1 MINKI
6 QKNLP
11 LPVNLI
17 VRSRYLK
24 ISPQKLRPIANLVR
38 KKEISHSLNVLNFL
52 DHKGAKMLYKILQ
65 GALKQVKNKTNQ
77 KEAVF
82 YVSEIR
88 VDQGVIRKK
97 LMIRAKGSADTLRQ
111 TTSHLFLC
119 VSSQEENKK

>member
-1 MINKI
+1 MMNKI

-77 KEAVF
+77 QKTFF
-82 YVSEIR
+82 YVSKIQ
-88 VDQGVIRKK
+88 VDQGNTRKK